1 MAKEQI
7 FIKFSHKKD
16 KIVLNLNNRIMN
28 TTKLLSTQ
36 LILGL
41 LIFSSCS
48 NAEQKKEA
56 QSNASTEV
64 AADPGDWTTNKG
76 IGPVTNISFDSSIDE
91 GLAEEGQSI
100 FVAKCSACHKPNKK
114 YIGPAMVGIFER
126 RTPEWTANMILNPT
140 EMVQKDPMAK
150 ELLMEFNGTPM
161 ANQNLTQE
169 EVRAVLEYFRTLK
182 SE

>member
-1 MAKEQI
+1 MYTKKLI
-7 FIKFSHKKD
+7 TLLFFIGFVVFSA
-16 KIVLNLNNRIMN
+16 
-28 TTKLLSTQ
+28 
-36 LILGL
+36 
-41 LIFSSCS
+41 CS
-48 NAEQKKEA
+48 NSEQKEA
-56 QSNASTEV
+56 SQPDTIAEAS
-64 AADPGDWTTNKG
+64 ADPGDWTTNKG
-76 IGPVTNISFDSSIDE
+76 IGPVTTISFSETIDE
-91 GLAEEGQSI
+91 ALADEGKAI
-100 FVAKCSACHKPNKK
+100 FTTKCSACHKPNKR

-140 EMVQKDPMAK
+140 EMVQQDPIAK